1 MAMKVAIIPK
11 YMIIKNGK
19 SENKT
24 IQNIFHCYTQAPMQ
38 KQEGKMLTATWGK
51 HFFKADATK
60 CASEIMEICDQME
73 SATPQQIL
81 EKARDESTELHKC
94 FTWDDSIAAEKYRI
108 HEARLIVCQLKIV
121 EQDIDNKSK
130 PTAIRVFYKTDG
142 KSGYKPTQLILKQ
155 PDEYEALLERCR
167 NELLSVKQK
176 YQNISEYEEVWELI
190 N

>member
-19 SENKT
+19 SESKT

-81 EKARDESTELHKC
+81 EKARDESTELHNRNTESKRKRQISHQPGQC
-94 FTWDDSIAAEKYRI
+94 DY
-108 HEARLIVCQLKIV
+108 HLI
-121 EQDIDNKSK
+121 
-130 PTAIRVFYKTDG
+130 
-142 KSGYKPTQLILKQ
+142 
-155 PDEYEALLERCR
+155 
-167 NELLSVKQK
+167 
-176 YQNISEYEEVWELI
+176 W
-190 N
+190 

>member
-11 YMIIKNGK
+11 YMTVKNK
-19 SENKT
+19 KEKNKT
-24 IQNIFHCYTQAPMQ
+24 VQNIFRCYTQAPMQ

-108 HEARLIVCQLKIV
+108 HEARQIVCQLKIV
-121 EQDIDNKSK
+121 EQDIDNKQK

-167 NELLSVKQK
+167 NELPSVKQK
-176 YQNISEYEEVWELI
+176 Y
-190 N
+190 

>member
-108 HEARLIVCQLKIV
+108 HEARQIVCQLKIV

-142 KSGYKPTQLILKQ
+142 KSGYKPTQLI
-155 PDEYEALLERCR
+155 
-167 NELLSVKQK
+167 
-176 YQNISEYEEVWELI
+176 
-190 N
+190 